1 MILLFLKEFENS
13 AIFFSNPSIRTNY
26 SKPRTTKKMRFIA
39 IVFAISVMLSSTLAA
54 DPFRRMADEVRGEGP
69 DAIDFES
76 NFKIGGALKSV
87 GKRAV
92 CATKSAPMLAP
103 LAACAAVPNPVSC
116 VEGVQ
121 GAKQVLSE
129 CCGEVDGF
137 SAICK
142 VVPH

>member
-1 MILLFLKEFENS
+1 
-13 AIFFSNPSIRTNY
+13 
-26 SKPRTTKKMRFIA
+26 MRFIA

-54 DPFRRMADEVRGEGP
+54 DPFQRMADEVRGEGP

-76 NFKIGGALKSV
+76 NINIGGALNERVADEVRAEGPDSIDFESNFKIGGAIKSV

-92 CATKSAPMLAP
+92 CVAKSAPMLAP

-129 CCGEVDGF
+129 CCGQVDGF
-137 SAICK
+137 SLICK
-142 VVPH
+142 IVPH